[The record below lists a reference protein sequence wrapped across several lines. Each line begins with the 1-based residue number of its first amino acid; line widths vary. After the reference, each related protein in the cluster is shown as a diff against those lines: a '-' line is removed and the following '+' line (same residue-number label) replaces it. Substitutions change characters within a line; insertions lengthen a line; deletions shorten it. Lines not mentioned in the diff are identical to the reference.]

1 MNASLASHSSFG
13 FSQHSRTFN
22 PPRSTNADAVADE
35 HASRAY
41 ILPRRTRGDWMALGV
56 MLLAACAIFFIN
68 LTASGYANE
77 FYSAAAQAGSVSW
90 KAFLWGSLD
99 AGNAITVD
107 KPPAALWLM
116 ALSVRIFCHP
126 PARSADVGGDHL
138 PALCHRA
145 SLLGQLGRHCQRFHL
160 HAHSGSRAH
169 VPLQQPRCLAG
180 ATDDRCYSC
189 APQISGVCQPSFWQS
204 KAQMV
209 DGPGRCSDRIRL
221 PYQATAGAART
232 CLALPW
238 LFF

>member
-1 MNASLASHSSFG
+1 MNASLASHSSYG
-13 FSQHSRTFN
+13 SSQHSRTFN

-107 KPPAALWLM
+107 T
-116 ALSVRIFCHP
+116 
-126 PARSADVGGDHL
+126 
-138 PALCHRA
+138 
-145 SLLGQLGRHCQRFHL
+145 
-160 HAHSGSRAH
+160 SR
-169 VPLQQPRCLAG
+169 QQP
-180 ATDDRCYSC
+180 
-189 APQISGVCQPSFWQS
+189 SG
-204 KAQMV
+204 
-209 DGPGRCSDRIRL
+209 
-221 PYQATAGAART
+221 
-232 CLALPW
+232 
-238 LFF
+238 